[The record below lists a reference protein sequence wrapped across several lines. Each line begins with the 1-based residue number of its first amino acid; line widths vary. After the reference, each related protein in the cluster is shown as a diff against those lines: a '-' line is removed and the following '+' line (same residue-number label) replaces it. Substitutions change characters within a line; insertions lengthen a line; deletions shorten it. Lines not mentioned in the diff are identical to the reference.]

1 MKPSV
6 DETQVRNYG
15 WVVVLVAFFLF
26 SLCFGGL
33 VLIGVLIKPWAD
45 TFGWQRGEISGAY
58 LTATLSLATGGVAF
72 GRLSDRCSVRL
83 LATLGAIAMGAGL
96 LLLSVI
102 SALWQVYVLFAFYGA
117 LGMGAIYIPLTAS
130 ITHWFNS
137 NRGIAVAGAMSGAA
151 IGMGIVPVVASGM
164 IETFGWRTALFCIG
178 VGYLAISIPL
188 IRLIKNP
195 PREPLAL
202 SSHSIPSAHEK
213 PVWISPRESLVW
225 VCSAIVFCCICMA
238 VPQVHIPALA
248 SDHGFTAER
257 AASVLTVIMV
267 AGAIGRL
274 AFGRIADKVG
284 PLKCYMLASFGQ
296 TAFIFW
302 FTQSGSISFLYSLAV
317 VFGLF
322 FGGVSMSALLTIRS
336 LVPARIAGSAI
347 GLVSM
352 FGWIGMGLGGFLG
365 GYFFDWTGNYG
376 ASFAVAAGAGVI
388 NLCILT
394 SLHLR
399 LRSKS
404 RMGIDFEPAAQA

>member
-1 MKPSV
+1 
-6 DETQVRNYG
+6 
-15 WVVVLVAFFLF
+15 VVVVVAFFLF

-33 VLIGVLIKPWAD
+33 VLVGVLIKPWAD

-58 LTATLSLATGGVAF
+58 LIATLSLATGGVAF
-72 GRLSDRCSVRL
+72 GRLSDRCSLRL
-83 LATLGAIAMGAGL
+83 LATLGAIAISASL
-96 LLLSVI
+96 LLLSAI
-102 SALWQVYVLFAFYGA
+102 SALWQVYVLFALYGA
-117 LGMGAIYIPLTAS
+117 LGMGTIYIPLTAS
-130 ITHWFNS
+130 ITHWFSS
-137 NRGIAVAGAMSGAA
+137 NRGIAVAAAMSGAA
-151 IGMGIVPVVASGM
+151 IGMGIVPLVASGL
-164 IETFGWRTALFCIG
+164 IETLGWQTALFYIG
-178 VGYLAISIPL
+178 LGYLAISLPL
-188 IRLIKNP
+188 IGLIRNP
-195 PREPLAL
+195 PREQLAL
-202 SSHSIPSAHEK
+202 SSAPKPSAHEK
-213 PVWISPRESLVW
+213 PVWISPRESLFW

-248 SDHGFTAER
+248 SDFGFAAER
-257 AASVLTVIMV
+257 AASVLTVVMV

-296 TAFIFW
+296 TAFVFW
-302 FTQSGSISFLYSLAV
+302 FTQSGSVGFLYSLAV

-336 LVPARIAGSAI
+336 LVPARVAGGAI

-365 GYFFDWTGNYG
+365 GYLFDWAGSYR

-394 SLHLR
+394 LLYLR
-399 LRSKS
+399 LRSKT
-404 RMGIDFEPAAQA
+404 RMHLDFEPAAQA